1 LSADAPDV
9 SVCIATCRRPQGL
22 ARLLESLARQ
32 DLPEGVAVEVI
43 VVDNDPQGSA
53 AEALRPWRDGPH
65 ALRLLREPRPN
76 VAHVRNRAVEAAR
89 GTWLAF
95 IDDDEV
101 ADEGWLAAY
110 WIRRD
115 ARDGWF
121 GPVLPRLERNV
132 TPWLDLEGFYARP
145 RHASGASIAASDAR
159 TGNAFVRRDL
169 FATQAFD
176 PAYGDPAAHAEDHV
190 LFARLLADGAD
201 FGWCDEAIVTE
212 IVPPANHRLGWLAR
226 RAFNGGVVSARLA
239 APSARGLRIARGTA
253 RTLLGLAFA
262 AASLPVAAL
271 RGRCAGARLWLRA
284 CVQAGHL
291 RVLWGR
297 GS

>member
-1 LSADAPDV
+1 
-9 SVCIATCRRPQGL
+9 
-22 ARLLESLARQ
+22 
-32 DLPEGVAVEVI
+32 VI
-43 VVDNDPQGSA
+43 VVDNDPEGSA
-53 AEALRPWRDGPH
+53 AETLRPWQGGPH

-101 ADEGWLAAY
+101 ADEGWLVAY
-110 WIRRD
+110 WSRRD

-132 TPWLDLEGFYARP
+132 TPWLDLERFYARP
-145 RHASGASIAASDAR
+145 RHASGASIVAADAR

-169 FATQAFD
+169 LAAQAFD

-190 LFARLLADGAD
+190 LFARLLADGAS

-212 IVPPANHRLGWLAR
+212 IVPPANHRLGWLGR

-239 APSARGLRIARGTA
+239 APRAPGMRVARGAA
-253 RTLLGLAFA
+253 RTLLALALA
-262 AASLPVAAL
+262 AAALPVAAL
-271 RGRCAGARLWLRA
+271 RGRCAGAQLWLRA

-291 RVLWGR
+291 RVLWSR